1 MRLMLT
7 LHPQLLAAIDQAK
20 RYDES
25 RAAYIRECIR
35 QRVERESVTTT
46 YLKEPYDQY

>member
-7 LHPQLLAAIDQAK
+7 IHPQLLAAIDQAK

-25 RAAYIRECIR
+25 RASYIRECIR
-35 QRVERESVTTT
+35 QRIERDSQLTPTQ
-46 YLKEPYDQY
+46 KEAQP